1 MLTAAASLEPGVP
14 ARVRH
19 YLDEIT
25 GQATWISDM
34 VHELMHEGVSTQ
46 PEQVDVVT
54 VTQHIAAM
62 AAASGITTSIEVIAG
77 RSATVHVD
85 RVLVGRAIANLVDN
99 AVRAAGPDGTVRL
112 TVRSR
117 GRDVVVIIEDDG
129 PGFGEAPTG
138 TGLGLSMTAF
148 VASTCGGRLAL
159 QASTL
164 GGGHVALTLPRNP
177 PERRCAREDRPV

>member
-1 MLTAAASLEPGVP
+1 
-14 ARVRH
+14 
-19 YLDEIT
+19 
-25 GQATWISDM
+25 
-34 VHELMHEGVSTQ
+34 
-46 PEQVDVVT
+46 
-54 VTQHIAAM
+54 M

-77 RSATVHVD
+77 RSATVNVD
-85 RVLVGRAIANLVDN
+85 RVLIGRAIANLVDN
-99 AVRAAGPDGTVRL
+99 AVRAAGPDGRVRL

-117 GRDVVVIIEDDG
+117 GRDVVVIVEDDG

-177 PERRCAREDRPV
+177 SRKATLS